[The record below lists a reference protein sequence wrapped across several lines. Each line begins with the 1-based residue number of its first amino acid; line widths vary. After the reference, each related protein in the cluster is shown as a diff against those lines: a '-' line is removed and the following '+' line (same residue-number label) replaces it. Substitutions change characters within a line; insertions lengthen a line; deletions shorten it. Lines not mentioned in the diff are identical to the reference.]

1 MSRATRIWTVVV
13 GVFVILVGLAW
24 WSFEDTYGSDKV
36 EVGTVGAINSTT
48 WIALAEGVT
57 AEFDVTQI
65 GTDWVL
71 LELPSETVLFR
82 GASEAAALDHLES
95 LDSVVF
101 MGTKAE
107 LDAWTIENRNRDFT
121 IPTTLIA
128 LGAVGVLVG
137 FFNRPQRS
145 QIQDEGQVEAFTGV

>member
-1 MSRATRIWTVVV
+1 MSRATRIWTVVA

-24 WSFEDTYGSDKV
+24 WSFEDTHGSDKV
-36 EVGTVGAINSTT
+36 EVGTVEAINATT

-57 AEFDVTQI
+57 VEFDVRQL

-95 LDSVVF
+95 LDSVVY

-107 LDAWTIENRNRDFT
+107 LDAWTVENRNRDLT

-128 LGAVGVLVG
+128 IGTVGVLAG
-137 FFNRPQRS
+137 FFYRPQRS
-145 QIQDEGQVEAFTGV
+145 QIQDEGQVESLTGA